1 MDDEG
6 ARPLPDRRGPRPETT
21 PTNPHMQLDQLPP
34 TRVLAGLADLLF
46 ALPGVGEQP
55 SAISVPGARALWLD
69 PNDARGPREAFLVG
83 REFAHVHPPPEGSLH
98 VALPPS
104 LVPEAIA
111 RGWAEIHPVARMG
124 LIPGNVVML
133 YAPRD
138 DAEVALVLRLVRA
151 ALAFA
156 RGEVRGTADNE
167 RSTR

>member
-1 MDDEG
+1 MTVMDDET
-6 ARPLPDRRGPRPETT
+6 AHPLPDRRGPRPQTT

-34 TRVLAGLADLLF
+34 PRVLAGLTELLF
-46 ALPGVGEQP
+46 KLPGVLEQP

-69 PNDARGPREAFLVG
+69 LNDARGPREAFLVG

-104 LVPEAIA
+104 HVPEAIA
-111 RGWAEIHPVARMG
+111 PVALLG

-133 YAPRD
+133 YAPRN

-156 RGEVRGTADNE
+156 RGEVREDGG
-167 RSTR
+167 